1 MQHPPRLILA
11 DDHALM
17 LDGLRAILEP
27 AHEIVDVVR
36 DGREVRGAAE
46 RHRPDL
52 VLLDLSLPGRSGLE
66 VAAEMKAH
74 LPEVRTLIL
83 TMHAERIYADEAIR
97 AGAMGYVLKLA
108 KANELRFAIAE
119 ALAGRIY
126 VTPMLGGVA
135 PVGRVEAAEQAVP
148 AGLRMPSVSGS
159 SQPELDAL
167 ASLTERQR
175 NVIRLIALGRTTEQI
190 GHELGI
196 STKSVEFHRGR
207 IKQLLGL
214 NSTAALVRWAV
225 GVGLV

>member
-1 MQHPPRLILA
+1 MLQPPRLILA
-11 DDHALM
+11 DDHAIM
-17 LDGLRAILEP
+17 LEGLRAILEP
-27 AHEIVDVVR
+27 AHEIVDVVK
-36 DGREVRGAAE
+36 DGREVRAAAE

-66 VAAEMKAH
+66 VAAEMREH

-108 KANELRFAIAE
+108 KANELRFAISE
-119 ALAGRIY
+119 AIAGRTY

-135 PVGRVEAAEQAVP
+135 PVGRVEAAEQSVP
-148 AGLRMPSVSGS
+148 AALRMPSVTGS

-167 ASLTERQR
+167 ATLTERQR

-190 GHELGI
+190 GEELGI
-196 STKSVEFHRGR
+196 TAKSVEFHRGR